1 MLPPQHK
8 LAARIEVLRRVPLFR
23 KLTKQEIEAI
33 AAHAVTQSFPR
44 GGIILRKGD
53 PASTMLI
60 VVQGK
65 VRIGLST
72 IEGRELNLRVMG
84 PGDVIG
90 EVSLLDGQD
99 RSADAYALEDCVMLN
114 VEREHFTSMLRN
126 SSDLC
131 LRLMSVL
138 CDKLRRATVS
148 VEEAL
153 LLDLSGRLGCHLQR
167 MAHEHGTATS
177 EGIRID
183 VRLSQSELASMIGA
197 SREKVNRQL
206 KLWERQGRILNRDG
220 HIILI

>member
-1 MLPPQHK
+1 MLPAQKK
-8 LAARIEVLRRVPLFR
+8 LAVRLEILRQVPLFR
-23 KLTKQEIEAI
+23 MLTKLEIEAI

-44 GGIILRKGD
+44 GGMILRKGD

-60 VVQGK
+60 VVQGR
-65 VRIGLST
+65 VRIGVST
-72 IEGRELNLRVMG
+72 IDGRELNLRVMG

-90 EVSLLDGQD
+90 EVSLLDGQN
-99 RSADAYALEDCVMLN
+99 RSADVYALEDCVVLN

-153 LLDLSGRLGCHLQR
+153 LLDLSGRLGRHLQR
-167 MAHEHGTATS
+167 MADEHGTATS
-177 EGIRID
+177 EGTRID

-206 KLWERQGRILNRDG
+206 KLWESQGIILNRDG